1 MVLKKFRICWT
12 AYYTIRI
19 WTYFALCTYAK
30 KSLIEWWN
38 CVRIFCKF
46 CPRRS
51 HNIITFFWSSILI
64 FIHYHFHDI
73 SSFCINLRVFLRRPQ
88 ISSRSP
94 IRIPVTVSKEA
105 DFTKKFHPK
114 VLFTHRCRWQ
124 NFQPSL
130 LRLID
135 RLYTVIHKVQ
145 KTRMKV
151 LPSGTVGE

>member
-1 MVLKKFRICWT
+1 MDLLNSLLH
-12 AYYTIRI
+12 YTHMDSI
-19 WTYFALCTYAK
+19 LHYARTQK

-51 HNIITFFWSSILI
+51 HNIMTFFWSSILI

-105 DFTKKFHPK
+105 DFTKKFYPK
-114 VLFTHRCRWQ
+114 VLLTHRCRWQ

-135 RLYTVIHKVQ
+135 RLYTVIHKMQ
-145 KTRMKV
+145 KTRTKV
-151 LPSGTVGE
+151 LPSAMISE